1 MTAERNWM
9 RGSENEIFDGLDP
22 IEIVKRWY
30 NEARESELNDPDAVA
45 LSTVDNN
52 GLPNV
57 RIVLMRL
64 ILDSGFAF
72 FTNYE
77 SVKASEIFGNNK
89 ASFVYH
95 WKTLRR
101 QIRVRGIVFKE
112 DSILADQYFEGRS
125 LGSRYGAWASKQSQ
139 PLAEKSILHDQVEN
153 LKNELGDNP
162 PRPKYWG
169 GFKIIPLEIEFW
181 ADGKHR
187 LHDRFRWEREG
198 VEEDWKVTRLYP

>member
-1 MTAERNWM
+1 M
-9 RGSENEIFDGLDP
+9 RVSENEIFDGLDP

-30 NEARESELNDPDAVA
+30 NEAKESELNDPDAVA
-45 LSTVDNN
+45 LSTVDSE

-64 ILDSGFAF
+64 ILADGFTF

-77 SVKASEIFGNNK
+77 SAKASEIFGNNK

-101 QIRVRGIVFKE
+101 QIRVRGMVSRE

-125 LGSRYGAWASKQSQ
+125 LESRYGAWASKQSQ
-139 PLAEKSILHDQVEN
+139 PLAQKEVLFDQVAK
-153 LKNELGDNP
+153 LKNELGTNP

-169 GFKIIPLEIEFW
+169 GFKIIPFEIEFW

-187 LHDRFRWEREG
+187 LHDRFRWTKEAVDEA
-198 VEEDWKVTRLYP
+198 WKVTRLYP